1 MTSRNWPNE
10 LVRAC
15 ATISLLLG
23 WPLGAQMNPTQ
34 PPAAPAQ
41 PPAAQPKTPAV
52 ALLDSGDAVQWRN
65 WTRDLG
71 WQVIAPASAPAAD
84 IDSRVRALA
93 AAVESAIQT
102 GSVDPAR
109 VYIAGRGDAV
119 ASVFYAI
126 SRVPDLWAAG
136 VALGGS
142 PKAAIDSNRIFAANF
157 TLVPVLWISGDESR
171 PMVEKLTAA
180 QLNLEWQPA
189 AGFNTA
195 SLLQWLA
202 RHQRDAFPLSIDC
215 ETNSPTFARCYWIQP
230 AKFDAGERND
240 VLASTRISGGTGAAL
255 DLGAFGFK
263 VDDPT
268 PGVLVTSLP
277 EKYSGPLKS
286 GDRLMALDG
295 KPLANAR
302 QYLELL
308 EKITE
313 EKPAT
318 VTVQRGKERIRV
330 ETRITLPRRETGVT
344 ARVQAQY
351 LPAEKEIQIVSRTIT
366 EMRVTVAPWW
376 VPATLVWNG
385 LTLENLN
392 EAGCWMLSVQKE
404 LLRAEKCK

>member
-1 MTSRNWPNE
+1 
-10 LVRAC
+10 
-15 ATISLLLG
+15 
-23 WPLGAQMNPTQ
+23 MNPTQ

-376 VPATLVWNG
+376 VPATLVWNV
-385 LTLENLN
+385 LTLLNLN

>member
-1 MTSRNWPNE
+1 MTSRNSPSE
-10 LVRAC
+10 FVRAC
-15 ATISLLLG
+15 ATISLLLLL
-23 WPLGAQMNPTQ
+23 PLGAQ
-34 PPAAPAQ
+34 PAQ
-41 PPAAQPKTPAV
+41 TLPPAAQSRTPAV
-52 ALLDSGDAVQWRN
+52 ALLDADDAVQWRV
-65 WTRDLG
+65 WTRELG
-71 WQVIAPASAPAAD
+71 WQVIAPPGTAAPD

-93 AAVESAIQT
+93 AAIESAIQS

-126 SRVPDLWAAG
+126 SRMPDLWAAG

-142 PKAAIDSNRIFAANF
+142 PKAALDSNRIFAANS
-157 TLVPVLWISGDESR
+157 TLVPLLWIAGDDSR

-180 QLNLEWQPA
+180 KLNLEWQPA
-189 AGFNTA
+189 SGFHTA
-195 SLLQWLA
+195 ALIQWLA
-202 RHQRDAFPLSIDC
+202 RHERDAFPLSIDC

-230 AKFDAGERND
+230 AKFDASERND
-240 VLASTRISGGTGAAL
+240 VLASTRIPGGTGAAL
-255 DLGAFGFK
+255 DLGAFEFK
-263 VDDPT
+263 GDDPG

-277 EKYSGPLKS
+277 AKYSGPLKP

-295 KPLANAR
+295 KPLATAR

-308 EKITE
+308 EKLTE

-330 ETRITLPRRETGVT
+330 ETRITLPRRDSGVT

-366 EMRVTVAPWW
+366 EMRVTVAPQWI
-376 VPATLVWNG
+376 PATLLWNG
-385 LTLENLN
+385 LSLENLE
-392 EAGCWMLSVQKE
+392 EAGCWVLSVQKE
-404 LLRAEKCK
+404 LLHAEKCK